1 MYCYLYLFYSLL
13 GNKIVTKCD
22 ECFILLLISELFVC
36 FSYPVTGYPSV
47 TELAIF
53 DVHDIDSFYFQSF
66 SLCFF

>member
-36 FSYPVTGYPSV
+36 FSYPVT
-47 TELAIF
+47 ELAIF